1 MFRLESPEIEQLE
14 RTIWTLIQ
22 DGFTWQDAYTQ
33 CTLQNLLVAFQR
45 GRRFR
50 PSLCED
56 ALGVSLPGG
65 AGSWTGQANAE
76 VAAIL
81 KELLQSSGAGR
92 SLNSP
97 FYPSSS
103 SSSSSSYPRLGQTD
117 EMGGLER
124 DGVVQEKYGDGLY
137 PGQGD
142 SVLYPGQG
150 DSGLYP
156 GQEDGGS
163 YGGEDLLGSNKRDE
177 FVQVH
182 KYFDQSKGQLKRDPF
197 LRDDV
202 DPYNFLTAFPQ
213 EAVQVH
219 SDHAPP
225 KQDGDRFAPSA
236 PVLPSAM
243 EPTSDEVEEDEG
255 RFFDLPQAP
264 EEAEGMESSM
274 GRDLSLDEPPVQS
287 QGNTCVSWLRKFQ
300 PLV

>member
-22 DGFTWQDAYTQ
+22 GRLHVAGRPTRSG
-33 CTLQNLLVAFQR
+33 TLQNLLVAFQR

-150 DSGLYP
+150 RLGAVP
-156 GQEDGGS
+156 WAGGRRQATAGRTS
-163 YGGEDLLGSNKRDE
+163 WAPTSATSSL
-177 FVQVH
+177 QVH

-197 LRDDV
+197 
-202 DPYNFLTAFPQ
+202 P
-213 EAVQVH
+213 
-219 SDHAPP
+219 
-225 KQDGDRFAPSA
+225 
-236 PVLPSAM
+236 
-243 EPTSDEVEEDEG
+243 EG
-255 RFFDLPQAP
+255 RRGPLQLPHRLPAGKPCRSTRTTRPPSRTATASPLPLPCCRPQWSRRRM
-264 EEAEGMESSM
+264 EG
-274 GRDLSLDEPPVQS
+274 G
-287 QGNTCVSWLRKFQ
+287 GG
-300 PLV
+300 